1 MLADIDK
8 PVAGKG
14 DVLRRS
20 RVLRPQSCADAEG
33 NPVIVGG
40 EGGRKWV
47 GKAGRMVQAPMLSPF
62 VSQKLTTLAVKHNG
76 ADLVAIKDLIEAG
89 DVTPL
94 VGKAYQLSEVPAAIR
109 DLEQRRTRESR
120 S

>member
-1 MLADIDK
+1 MCCGARAFSDLRAALT
-8 PVAGKG
+8 PKG
-14 DVLRRS
+14 TLVT
-20 RVLRPQSCADAEG
+20 
-33 NPVIVGG
+33 VGG

-109 DLEQRRTRESR
+109 DLEQRRTRGKSVVTP
-120 S
+120 